1 MLSFFLVLLHN
12 ADQDEPKE
20 EEIQWAIQESIE
32 RWRSTN
38 EDRTGIGSDTKI
50 RRKRNEESSI
60 CYDKIGCFRNQSP
73 FDYLN
78 TLPASPESISTS
90 FTLFT
95 RRNLIG
101 GEIIKLDYEDLLMN
115 ASTFDSIREIKIIIH
130 GFGSSSKRPWVIKM
144 TEALLKLGDFN
155 IINVDWE
162 NGSKLPNYVQAAGL
176 IVRSYSKFY
185 EPNTRLV
192 GKQIARLIRN
202 INRFYHISP
211 SNYHLIGFSLGAHVA
226 GFTGQEIRN
235 ISRITGL
242 DPASP
247 LFEGYSADVR
257 LDPTDALFVD
267 VIHSNGDSFIR
278 GGFGFFGPMGSVD
291 FYPNGGK
298 VQVGCNS
305 ALSILANLFYYGQW
319 NILCNHRRAFHF
331 FIESVHHECTFKAF
345 SCSNYEEF
353 LKGNCF
359 DCGDQG
365 QKCSNMGYY
374 SNLSLGRGPMYL
386 MTRDREPFCG
396 MPSLHAQ
403 Y

>member
-1 MLSFFLVLLHN
+1 M
-12 ADQDEPKE
+12 
-20 EEIQWAIQESIE
+20 
-32 RWRSTN
+32 
-38 EDRTGIGSDTKI
+38 
-50 RRKRNEESSI
+50 
-60 CYDKIGCFRNQSP
+60 
-73 FDYLN
+73 
-78 TLPASPESISTS
+78 
-90 FTLFT
+90 
-95 RRNLIG
+95 
-101 GEIIKLDYEDLLMN
+101 
-115 ASTFDSIREIKIIIH
+115 
-130 GFGSSSKRPWVIKM
+130 
-144 TEALLKLGDFN
+144 
-155 IINVDWE
+155 
-162 NGSKLPNYVQAAGL
+162 
-176 IVRSYSKFY
+176 
-185 EPNTRLV
+185 
-192 GKQIARLIRN
+192 
-202 INRFYHISP
+202 
-211 SNYHLIGFSLGAHVA
+211 GAHVA